1 MFISI
6 IFIILMAMSI
16 YESSMD
22 RARLKLE
29 SANMHL
35 YTYTK
40 GVLDSLAI
48 STDIHAGSEDLMTYQ
63 SGDTEKEKRILD
75 LFEATTLA
83 NPNIKYCYAG
93 FETGKLLIN
102 DYTVPEE
109 FDSRVRPWYTAAI
122 EKYPE
127 ISLGKPY
134 QDYQTKEWLVAVSR
148 AIVDKNGVLKGVIS
162 VDCTLEYVKEMMS
175 EVIYYQSQSN
185 YIVEGKE
192 TVFVHKN
199 PDLLHKPVNDIVP
212 GFSKLLNEK
221 SGYIHYELDGKPRMA
236 FYQKLEEAD
245 WIIISAIDSSEVI
258 RPLASRLGLTVLMLL
273 LLAVFLGMVQVKL
286 YERSF
291 VIPITSLRDRI
302 SEITTGKE
310 VISDNDQYSNHE
322 LADIAKRIE
331 VMAETSLR
339 KKTDELQL
347 ILNTTS
353 DGILVLDLE
362 GNVIHAN
369 QKFMYMWDLPPFTN
383 VSQITNDLLLD
394 QISSLM
400 YTNENSTIRI
410 HLQDEII
417 LEQFSCPLTDNG
429 SNAGRL
435 WSYRNITEQIIAEQ
449 NLERLATTDVL
460 TGAWN
465 RRKFMTQGA
474 LEIELVKRTGM
485 QLSLIFLD
493 VDYFKDVNDT
503 YGHSAGDEALVFL
516 TKSIKKLIRSTDLIA
531 RLGGEEF
538 CIMAPNTDL
547 ASACVLAEKLR
558 VFFETNGV
566 IINQKKIQF
575 TISLG
580 VSSYLTDGTDLE
592 SILNA
597 ADKACYQA
605 KALGRNRVV
614 SS

>member
-1 MFISI
+1 
-6 IFIILMAMSI
+6 MA
-16 YESSMD
+16 D
-22 RARLKLE
+22 
-29 SANMHL
+29 
-35 YTYTK
+35 
-40 GVLDSLAI
+40 
-48 STDIHAGSEDLMTYQ
+48 
-63 SGDTEKEKRILD
+63 
-75 LFEATTLA
+75 
-83 NPNIKYCYAG
+83 
-93 FETGKLLIN
+93 
-102 DYTVPEE
+102 
-109 FDSRVRPWYTAAI
+109 
-122 EKYPE
+122 
-127 ISLGKPY
+127 
-134 QDYQTKEWLVAVSR
+134 SR

-199 PDLLHKPVNDIVP
+199 PELLHRPVNDIVP

-221 SGYIHYELDGKPRMA
+221 SGYIHYTLDGKPRMA

-258 RPLASRLGLTVLMLL
+258 RPLANRLGLTVLMLL

-310 VISDNDQYSNHE
+310 VISDNAQYSNHE

-339 KKTDELQL
+339 KKTEELQL
-347 ILNTTS
+347 ILNSTS

-369 QKFMYMWDLPPFTN
+369 QKFLYMWGLTPFTN
-383 VSQITNDLLLD
+383 LSDITNDLLLD
-394 QISSLM
+394 HISSLM
-400 YTNENSTIRI
+400 STNENSTKRI
-410 HLQDEII
+410 QLPDEII
-417 LEQFSCPLTDNG
+417 LEQFSCPLTDDG

-485 QLSLIFLD
+485 HLSLIFLD

-503 YGHSAGDEALVFL
+503 YGHSTGDEALVFL

-538 CIMAPNTDL
+538 CILAPNTDL

-558 VFFETNGV
+558 IFFETNGV